1 MIKQVESHGQCF
13 ELYSPDDGHTWSS
26 TYQAIVAYGR
36 RKKIVRCPMYFS
48 CFLLVATFLTIAPVF
63 SAKAQ
68 VNRTPTG
75 ETRVLELVDQLKEVI
90 RKAEKSRTDP
100 ALMQQL
106 RDLVRR
112 YDYPW
117 RVALLYDDF
126 RDGDYTAN
134 PAWVVDK
141 GDFRVS
147 QFGLG
152 TVFTPPVSPTTR
164 RSPEKSEVKSALEI
178 FGGIIGGMTRQ
189 EEAVPQT
196 AQPSTAEIYTELR
209 ISNPFA
215 VKLQMTSRGRSADG
229 ARLEFG
235 PYQGSGRNQGY
246 RLVYTPGNK
255 PAFALLRVAAGRSSV
270 IEVYDPSVNLEDGRS
285 HNVEWR
291 RGTEGEMVVLLDD
304 KEIIRTSDRASGE
317 SFDGFTVINGGGDY
331 SFSQIA
337 IFGTTQ

>member
-1 MIKQVESHGQCF
+1 MHFNRI
-13 ELYSPDDGHTWSS
+13 LIA
-26 TYQAIVAYGR
+26 AIY
-36 RKKIVRCPMYFS
+36 
-48 CFLLVATFLTIAPVF
+48 LTIFPVF
-63 SAKAQ
+63 SATAQ
-68 VNRTPTG
+68 VDRTPAG
-75 ETRVLELVDQLKEVI
+75 ETRTLELVDQLKDVI
-90 RKAEKSRTDP
+90 QKAEKTRTDP
-100 ALMQQL
+100 SLMQQL

-112 YDYPW
+112 YDWPW

-134 PAWVVDK
+134 PSWVVNK

-152 TVFTPPVSPTTR
+152 TVFTQPASPTP
-164 RSPEKSEVKSALEI
+164 RSPEKRGEKSALEI
-178 FGGIIGGMTRQ
+178 FGGILGGLTGRG
-189 EEAVPQT
+189 EGTTERREDATP
-196 AQPSTAEIYTELR
+196 APLPSAAEISTALR
-209 ISNPFA
+209 ISNAFA

-235 PYQGSGRNQGY
+235 PYQGSERNQGY

-270 IEVYDPSVNLEDGRS
+270 IEVYDQSVNLEDGRP
-285 HNVEWR
+285 HGLEWR
-291 RGTEGEMVVLLDD
+291 RGTDGEMVVLLDD

-331 SFSQIA
+331 AFSQIA
-337 IFGTTQ
+337 IFGTPR

>member
-1 MIKQVESHGQCF
+1 
-13 ELYSPDDGHTWSS
+13 
-26 TYQAIVAYGR
+26 
-36 RKKIVRCPMYFS
+36 MYFS
-48 CFLLVATFLTIAPVF
+48 RFLLLAICLTIVPVF

-68 VNRTPTG
+68 VDRKPTG
-75 ETRVLELVDQLKEVI
+75 EARTLELVDQLKDVTQ
-90 RKAEKSRTDP
+90 KAEKSRTSDP
-100 ALMQQL
+100 GLIQQL

-112 YDYPW
+112 YDWPR

-134 PAWVVDK
+134 PSWVVDK

-152 TVFTPPVSPTTR
+152 TVFTQPVSPTRGSTEARSEKSTLELVGGFLAGMTTR
-164 RSPEKSEVKSALEI
+164 R
-178 FGGIIGGMTRQ
+178 
-189 EEAVPQT
+189 EEAAAPPPPL
-196 AQPSTAEIYTELR
+196 PSLAEIYTELR

-229 ARLEFG
+229 ARLELG
-235 PYQGSGRNQGY
+235 PYQGRERNQGY

-270 IEVYDPSVNLEDGRS
+270 IEVYDQSVSLEDGRP
-285 HNVEWR
+285 HVLEWQ
-291 RGTEGEMVVLLDD
+291 RGTDGEMVVLLDD

-331 SFSQIA
+331 AFSQIA
-337 IFGTTQ
+337 IFGTPQ